1 MLSLVPGREA
11 LSTQEMSNDII
22 AHNLLQRKEGVCL
35 GEKEGQGHIL
45 WKELESSLKGS
56 SRYLLPP
63 LPDQLL
69 RLGEQGVN
77 SPRLHPP

>member
-11 LSTQEMSNDII
+11 LSTQMFNDII
-22 AHNLLQRKEGVCL
+22 THSLLQRKEGVCL
-35 GEKEGQGHIL
+35 GEKEGEGHIL
-45 WKELESSLKGS
+45 WKELESNLKGS
-56 SRYLLPP
+56 SRCLLPS